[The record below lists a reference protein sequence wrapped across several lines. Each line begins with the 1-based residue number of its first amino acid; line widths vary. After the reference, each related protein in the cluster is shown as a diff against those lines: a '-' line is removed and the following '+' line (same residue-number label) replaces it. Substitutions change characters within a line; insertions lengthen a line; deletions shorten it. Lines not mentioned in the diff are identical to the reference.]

1 MAQPR
6 DSAPGPDGI
15 PYSAWRTPGPA
26 FYDITFSAFNSF
38 ISAASLPDGS
48 NACNLALIPTGADPH
63 DDRLVARTPATTRP
77 ISLTNTGNKFF
88 ALAINQHLAEAAR
101 VTVHPRQR
109 GFVQGR
115 SLVDN
120 VLEVEGYGQ
129 SYTIAEGDNPA
140 ILLFDLMAAFPSLSH
155 QLLFVV
161 LRKMRVPKRILRAL
175 GALYKDCFATIL
187 LGGAVGIGS
196 PCLAA
201 FGRDVRLRAP
211 YSHLPSIHAYDF

>member
-15 PYSAWRTPGPA
+15 PYSAWRTAGPA
-26 FYDITFSAFNSF
+26 FYDIMFSAFSSF
-38 ISAASLPDGS
+38 ISGACLPEGF
-48 NACNLALIPTGADPH
+48 NACNLAFIPKGDDPH

-77 ISLTNTGNKFF
+77 ISLSNTDNKFF
-88 ALAINQHLAEAAR
+88 ALAINRPLAEAAR

-155 QLLFVV
+155 Q
-161 LRKMRVPKRILRAL
+161 
-175 GALYKDCFATIL
+175 
-187 LGGAVGIGS
+187 
-196 PCLAA
+196 
-201 FGRDVRLRAP
+201 
-211 YSHLPSIHAYDF
+211 